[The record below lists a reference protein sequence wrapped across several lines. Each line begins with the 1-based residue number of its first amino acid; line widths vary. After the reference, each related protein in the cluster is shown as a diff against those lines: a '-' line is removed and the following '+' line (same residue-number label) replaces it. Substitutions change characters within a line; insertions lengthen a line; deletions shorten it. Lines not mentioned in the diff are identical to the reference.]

1 MLSPERQDVINELV
15 TRRGVVN
22 VADLVERLGV
32 SASTVRRDLEQLERR
47 GLVRRIHGGAAAP
60 DGTRPTGP
68 GGRLGAEGDSWNGER
83 IGRAAANRVQPYE
96 TVYLG
101 PGRLTLA
108 AAKWLAAKGNL
119 TIITNSLEIAHWLA
133 THSELVVVLTGGRV
147 GRPRD
152 RLDGPLVQRA
162 LQTLRADRVIIESVG
177 ISPDQGLMDVDL
189 AQAELCRELI
199 EGPGEAIVLVPPE
212 RIGRVGGVLIG
223 PAGDADVIITG
234 REAAEAT
241 LWDLSQLGIAIISV

>member
-1 MLSPERQDVINELV
+1 MSMLSDERQSVISDLV

-22 VADLVERLGV
+22 VADLVEHLGV
-32 SASTVRRDLEQLERR
+32 SPSTVRRDLEKLERR
-47 GLVRRIHGGAAAP
+47 GLVRRIHGGAAPP
-60 DGTRPTGP
+60 DGAQPPHER
-68 GGRLGAEGDSWNGER
+68 ASSEGER
-83 IGRAAANRVQPYE
+83 IGRAAANRVQAYE
-96 TVYLG
+96 TIYLG

-108 AAKWLAAKGNL
+108 TARALGAKANV
-119 TIITNSLEIAHWLA
+119 TVITNSLEIGHWLA
-133 THSELVVVLTGGRV
+133 THSDLVVVLTGGRV

-152 RLDGPLVQRA
+152 RLDGPLVQQA
-162 LQTLRADRVIIESVG
+162 LQALRADRVIIESIG

-223 PAGDADVIITG
+223 PASDADVIITG
-234 REAAEAT
+234 REASEAT

>member
-1 MLSPERQDVINELV
+1 MLSDERQNVISDLV

-32 SASTVRRDLEQLERR
+32 SPSTVRRDLEKLERR
-47 GLVRRIHGGAAAP
+47 GLIRRIHGGAAPP
-60 DGTRPTGP
+60 DGALAAGP
-68 GGRLGAEGDSWNGER
+68 GPRPAHEREGWDGER
-83 IGRAAANRVQPYE
+83 IGRAAANRVQAYE
-96 TVYLG
+96 TIYLG

-108 AAKWLAAKGNL
+108 TARALGAKANV
-119 TIITNSLEIAHWLA
+119 TVITNSLEIGHWLA
-133 THSELVVVLTGGRV
+133 THSDLVVVLTGGRV

-152 RLDGPLVQRA
+152 RLDGPLVQQA
-162 LQTLRADRVIIESVG
+162 LRSLRADRVIIESVG

-223 PAGDADVIITG
+223 PASDADVIITG
-234 REAAEAT
+234 REASEAT